1 MDFHSYGISQNYSQ
15 CIGLRETLQET
26 IDFPM
31 ELWGLKA
38 VNGPFNQSIDFSPE
52 HRSMVRR
59 YREDLAHLEL
69 FDAEALNSLG
79 REILRRRRP
88 HAIWREMAM
97 DAAFDLGWDSRYME
111 VS

>member
-1 MDFHSYGISQNYSQ
+1 M
-15 CIGLRETLQET
+15 QET
-26 IDFPM
+26 IDFSM

-38 VNGPFNQSIDFSPE
+38 VNGPFNHSIDFSPE

-88 HAIWREMAM
+88 YMARDGDGRWFCYRM
-97 DAAFDLGWDSRYME
+97 RFE
-111 VS
+111 VYGGFLSHGGTQNDGF